1 MMLKDD
7 IRIKRVIVH
16 ILDSSVGM
24 PVLSDSEL
32 EFGSDLAEFLREHIY
47 KIVSGDDCKSCQFYK
62 EESEVYKMLI
72 QYDEE
77 YFIDISKDMA
87 NYLYQIMNSNID
99 IPPADLMVVRFD
111 AKEESYLALLKMNYK
126 EFYTHR
132 TQSVEEKNENQ
143 IIKYKSILPTESQRL
158 QEAAIIQL
166 KDLNVY
172 AIEKKYDVNG
182 EKTNYFTYLFL
193 KCSGKLSPKS
203 KLSIVSRAVESVQN
217 GYYDESCQ
225 FEANMK
231 AKNIIHE
238 ELEENGGFTV
248 EHIAEKIFEEKP
260 DLKHEFQEKMEKYD
274 MIHEEIKP
282 QSEKTVR
289 KYETQVLKTDSG
301 IEIKIPMKE
310 YNDPSSVEFITESD
324 GSVSVL
330 IKNIGCLKAKI

>member
-1 MMLKDD
+1 MIKED

-16 ILDSSVGM
+16 IMDSAVGL
-24 PVLSDSEL
+24 PVLSDTEI
-32 EFGSDLAEFLREHIY
+32 EFGSDLADFLREHIY

-62 EESEVYKMLI
+62 EESEVYKMLV

-77 YFIDISKDMA
+77 YFVDISKDMA

-99 IPPADLMVVRFD
+99 IPAADLMVVRFD
-111 AKEESYLALLKMNYK
+111 VHSEKFLAILKMNYK
-126 EFYTHR
+126 EFFTHK
-132 TQSVEEKNENQ
+132 TKSMDEKHENQ

-158 QEAAIIQL
+158 QEAAIVNL
-166 KDLNVY
+166 DDLSVY

-182 EKTNYFTYLFL
+182 EKTNYFSFLFL
-193 KCSGKLSPKS
+193 KCASRPSPKS
-203 KLSIVSRAVESVQN
+203 KLSAVSRAVESVQN
-217 GYYDESCQ
+217 NYYDEGSR

-248 EHIAEKIFEEKP
+248 EHIAERIFEEKP
-260 DLKHEFQEKMEKYD
+260 ELKHEFQEKMEKYD
-274 MIHEEIKP
+274 MVHEEIKP

-310 YNDPSSVEFITESD
+310 YNDPSSVEFITEEN
-324 GSVSVL
+324 GTVSVL
-330 IKNIGCLKAKI
+330 IKNIGMLQAKL

>member
-1 MMLKDD
+1 M
-7 IRIKRVIVH
+7 
-16 ILDSSVGM
+16 
-24 PVLSDSEL
+24 
-32 EFGSDLAEFLREHIY
+32 
-47 KIVSGDDCKSCQFYK
+47 
-62 EESEVYKMLI
+62 YKMLI

-77 YFIDISKDMA
+77 YFVDISKDMA

-99 IPPADLMVVRFD
+99 IPAADLMVVRFD
-111 AKEESYLALLKMNYK
+111 EKGESYLALLKMNYK
-126 EFYTHR
+126 EFYTHK
-132 TQSVEEKNENQ
+132 TQSVDEKNENR

-158 QEAAIIQL
+158 QEAAIIRL
-166 KDLNVY
+166 SDLSVY

-217 GYYDESCQ
+217 NYYDESRQ

-238 ELEENGGFTV
+238 ELEENGGFSV
-248 EHIAEKIFEEKP
+248 EQIANKIFEEKP

-274 MIHEEIKP
+274 MVHEEIKP

-289 KYETQVLKTDSG
+289 KYETQVLKTASG

-310 YNDPSSVEFITESD
+310 YNDPSSVEFITGDD
-324 GSVSVL
+324 GSVSIL
-330 IKNIGCLKAKI
+330 IKNIGNIKAKI